1 MPVRSSRISFFQ
13 SHCPISGHVPAYHSS
28 MSTAPPP
35 LLTEVP
41 QAEPEVEVPAAEVA
55 LIPSPAPEATL
66 DEFLPESPV
75 NRMLVEVDVAV
86 PVRNFRVRNL
96 LALERETIIES
107 QWKHEEDLPLSAPGV
122 QLAWTEFDVVETQLA
137 VRLTRL
143 A

>member
-1 MPVRSSRISFFQ
+1 
-13 SHCPISGHVPAYHSS
+13 
-28 MSTAPPP
+28 

>member
-1 MPVRSSRISFFQ
+1 MATVTTPMP
-13 SHCPISGHVPAYHSS
+13 
-28 MSTAPPP
+28 
-35 LLTEVP
+35 TELP
-41 QAEPEVEVPAAEVA
+41 QAEPAAEAPAAEVA
-55 LIPSPAPEATL
+55 LIPSTAQEAMP
-66 DEFLPESPV
+66 DEFSPESPV

-96 LALERETIIES
+96 LALEQGAVIES
-107 QWKHEEDLPLSAPGV
+107 QWKHEDDLPLSAPGV